1 MLKLAL
7 IESPKICP
15 VSWKLQTSTKPKL
28 SLWRI
33 VFCRFASQKHQGGNL
48 WACLLY
54 FPCISAL
61 RSAAGSPRLWCS
73 PRAPCQQELP
83 CLVLLCVQSSLL
95 LCLVAGHT
103 PVLLLLEVA
112 AGCSVCWNLGQS
124 SLWRTTC
131 TSTCIFQQAKTKNY
145 NEVNHKCTC
154 SLRSVDAFRT
164 EKSLHNW

>member
-103 PVLLLLEVA
+103 PALLLLEVA